1 MVVPLRLV
9 TFVWCV
15 MVVGWVSCLGLVV
28 LGYGCCVLF
37 DCGFWVDVADVLLPR
52 FIMLVG

>member
-1 MVVPLRLV
+1 MMVPLRLV
-9 TFVWCV
+9 AFVWCM
-15 MVVGWVSCLGLVV
+15 MVVGWVSCLGLVI

-37 DCGFWVDVADVLLPR
+37 GCGFWVDVADVLLPR